1 VTQTVNGTE
10 LSYTNFGAV
19 RGGSNVTGVKWSLI
33 ENSVLGNSANVPG
46 TSAGRTC
53 NTCVA
58 D

>member
-10 LSYTNFGAV
+10 LSYTNFGSAS
-19 RGGSNVTGVKWSLI
+19 GGANVTGASWNLI

-46 TSAGRTC
+46 TIPGSTC
-53 NTCVA
+53 GTCTA